1 MQIYKPGSRNGRVFC
16 KKVVAA
22 VNIQLPEQVS
32 GIIDTLQGA
41 GFDAYAVGGC
51 VRDSVLGRTPKDWDI
66 TTPAK
71 PEEVKALF
79 ARTIDTGIAHGTVT
93 VMIGR
98 EGYEVTTYRIDGEY
112 LDARHPKE
120 VSFTADLTEDLKRR
134 DFTINAM
141 AYNDR
146 EGLVDVF
153 DGLGDLWRGVIRCV
167 GDPTDRFGEDALR
180 MMRAVRFAAVLGF
193 SIEEETF
200 AAIRVLAPNLKKVS
214 AERIQTELVRLLVSP
229 HPEHLRTLYE
239 SGITDIVLPEFSLL
253 MQTPQ
258 HNPHHDRS
266 VGEHTI
272 SSVGQISPDPVLR
285 LTMLLHDIAKP
296 LCITTDAAGVDHYY
310 GHPARGAEL
319 AGTILRR
326 LKFDNDTI
334 RRVKAL
340 IRAHDDRPLPLTQ
353 RNVRRAVLRNGET
366 LYPDLFAVKRAD
378 ILAQS
383 TYYQKEKLE
392 YLDEY
397 ERIYREILEANNCLS
412 LKSLAVHGG
421 DLIAAGMKPGRELGI
436 VLQSMLEDVIEE
448 PELNKK
454 EILLERW
461 RQGIYTHETGS
472 NPRQAV
478 DC

>member
-1 MQIYKPGSRNGRVFC
+1 M
-16 KKVVAA
+16 
-22 VNIQLPEQVS
+22 VNIRLPEPVS

-51 VRDSVLGRTPKDWDI
+51 VRDSVLGRVPQDWDI

-98 EGYEVTTYRIDGEY
+98 EGFEVTTYRVDGEY

-153 DGLGDLWRGVIRCV
+153 DGLGDLRRGVIRCV
-167 GDPTDRFGEDALR
+167 GNPLDRFGEDALR
-180 MMRAVRFAAVLGF
+180 MMRAVRFAAALGF

-214 AERIQTELVRLLVSP
+214 AERIQAELVKLLVSP

-239 SGITDIVLPEFSLL
+239 AGITDIVLPEFSLL

-258 HNPHHDRS
+258 NNPHHYLS

-272 SSVGQISPDPVLR
+272 SSVQQISAEPVLR

-296 LCITTDAAGVDHYY
+296 LCITTDAVGVDHYY
-310 GHPARGAEL
+310 GHPARGADL

-340 IRAHDDRPLPLTQ
+340 VRAHDDRPLPLTHK
-353 RNVRRAVLRNGET
+353 NVRRAVSRNGAE
-366 LYPDLFAVKRAD
+366 LYPDLFYVKRAD

-383 TYYQKEKLE
+383 DYYKKEKLE
-392 YLDEY
+392 YLEEY
-397 ERIYREILEANNCLS
+397 ERIYREILQANHCLS
-412 LKSLAVHGG
+412 LKTLAVHGG
-421 DLIAAGMKPGRELGI
+421 DLIAAGMKPGRELGT
-436 VLQSMLEDVIEE
+436 VLQSMLKDVIEE

-461 RQGIYTHETGS
+461 RQGVYTQETGDHS
-472 NPRQAV
+472 RQ
-478 DC
+478 DMEC